1 MERSINTEVTRGQG
15 CDLCP
20 LCCPRSATGSVC
32 SSCPEPWGPALS
44 PPPLPPLPGEL
55 VKAPGH
61 GWLQATQPWGCF
73 KVSPPCPGDM
83 GCLGPKPSWSW
94 PSSEYKHRE
103 CGLNVPKNGEKL
115 VEAQEA
121 GAWGA
126 EHPSPSSQPLA
137 QPLARLQGK
146 HTRSPRGHGRSWPGT
161 TQPGLTTLSSHKC
174 GNACLELD
182 DPGQESGPQEVSW
195 AKGGC

>member
-1 MERSINTEVTRGQG
+1 MERSINTEVTRGQVY
-15 CDLCP
+15 DLCP

-61 GWLQATQPWGCF
+61 GWLQAVQPWGCF

-83 GCLGPKPSWSW
+83 GCLGPKLSWSW

-103 CGLNVPKNGEKL
+103 CQLNVPKNGEKL
-115 VEAQEA
+115 VQAQEA
-121 GAWGA
+121 GAWRA
-126 EHPSPSSQPLA
+126 EHPSPHKPAPDSAACSV
-137 QPLARLQGK
+137 
-146 HTRSPRGHGRSWPGT
+146 TGT
-161 TQPGLTTLSSHKC
+161 AQPGLTTLSPHKC

-195 AKGGC
+195 AKGGADLLLQG